1 MRKSR
6 KNSLKKIGIAGVM
19 AAVLTVGLTNCTTKE
34 QAQEEEA
41 GSEQVAQEPADNTLT
56 EQEIADGW
64 VLLFDGE
71 NTTGWRGYNQETL
84 PEAWVV
90 EEGTFKSLGKGGDI
104 GGDVVYDEVYG
115 EFELYLEWK
124 ISEGG
129 NSGIFYHG
137 LEGEQYHAIYE
148 NAPEYQVIDDLGLTD
163 KLEDWQ
169 SLGADY
175 AMYVPDQ
182 SIKKVKPAGE
192 WNSSRIIF
200 TNSHVEYWLNGQK
213 TVEFEPWSDDW
224 NERRN
229 SGKWEDM
236 PDYGKAKEGLIGLQ
250 DHGSFIW
257 YKNIKIKK
265 L

>member
-1 MRKSR
+1 MLLKFKS
-6 KNSLKKIGIAGVM
+6 GVL
-19 AAVLTVGLTNCTTKE
+19 AFVLVTVFTSCGSKQETSEE
-34 QAQEEEA
+34 QASEEIVVVETENIL
-41 GSEQVAQEPADNTLT
+41 S

-64 VLLFDGE
+64 QLLFDGE
-71 NTTGWRGYNQETL
+71 NTDGWRGFNQESL
-84 PEAWVV
+84 PEAWIV
-90 EEGTFKSLGKGGDI
+90 EDGTLKSLGKGGDV
-104 GGDVVYDEVYG
+104 GGDIVFDEVIG
-115 EFELYLEWK
+115 EFELSLDWK

-129 NSGIFYHG
+129 NSGIFYHVI
-137 LEGEQYHAIYE
+137 EGEQYHAPYE
-148 NAPEYQVIDDLGLTD
+148 TAPEYQLIDDIGFPD

-182 SIKKVKPAGE
+182 SIKRVKPAGE
-192 WNSSRIIF
+192 WNTSRIIF
-200 TNSHVEYWLNGQK
+200 KNNHAEYWLNGQK

-229 SGKWEDM
+229 SGKWENM
-236 PDYGKAKEGLIGLQ
+236 PDYGIAKEGLIGLQ

-257 YKNIKIKK
+257 FKNIKIRK

>member
-1 MRKSR
+1 MQTKY
-6 KNSLKKIGIAGVM
+6 KYLPLVFLLA
-19 AAVLTVGLTNCTTKE
+19 VGLTNCGSKE
-34 QAQEEEA
+34 QAAEEETIIEKEVVITENA
-41 GSEQVAQEPADNTLT
+41 LS

-64 VLLFDGE
+64 QLLFDGKQ
-71 NTTGWRGYNQETL
+71 TTGWRGYNQVKL
-84 PEAWVV
+84 PEAWVI
-90 EEGTFKSLGKGGDI
+90 EDGTLKSLGKGGDI
-104 GGDVVYDEVYG
+104 GGDIVYDEVFG
-115 EFELYLEWK
+115 EFELSIDWK

-129 NSGIFYHG
+129 NSGIFYHV
-137 LEGEQYHAIYE
+137 LEGEQFHAPYE
-148 NAPEYQVIDDLGLTD
+148 NAPEYQVIDDLGFPQ

-169 SLGADY
+169 TVAADY

-192 WNSSRIIF
+192 WNSSRIVF
-200 TNSHVEYWLNGQK
+200 TNESVEYWLNGQI
-213 TVEFEPWSDDW
+213 TVSFVPWSDDW

-229 SGKWEDM
+229 AGKWEDK
-236 PDYGKAKEGLIGLQ
+236 PEYGKAKEGLLGLQ